1 MISTPEQNLDIT
13 VQLYYLKP
21 MSDRQDNNNNEDILT
36 GSLCHIWF
44 SEYIGVG
51 YYKKDPRKEKLP
63 ETLSVIISEKIE

>member
-51 YYKKDPRKEKLP
+51 YCKKDPRKEKLP
-63 ETLSVIISEKIE
+63 ETLSVIIS